1 MGQGVTHGEAGLA
14 GASPG
19 ARIPETPPI
28 TVREPQTDNV
38 LAGRSVSLRN
48 ALARYFQRRVHDASE
63 VEDLIQEV
71 FLRIVR
77 RGASGELEQ
86 LEGYVFKT
94 AASVLTDRERRRKVR
109 QAGRHVPFEPEIH
122 AGETPGPERTLIGV
136 ETLEAIGVALLELPE
151 RTRRVFI
158 LRRMEGLSIPE
169 IARRLGVS
177 ASAVE
182 KHMLK
187 AVRHILARTRDER

>member
-1 MGQGVTHGEAGLA
+1 MNRGSAHGEAALQVRRLRRDRETLPI
-14 GASPG
+14 SLLD
-19 ARIPETPPI
+19 PETD
-28 TVREPQTDNV
+28 QV
-38 LAGRSVSLRN
+38 LAGRAVSLRN
-48 ALARYFQRRVHDASE
+48 ALARYFQRRLRDASE
-63 VEDLIQEV
+63 VDDLVQEV

-77 RGASGELEQ
+77 RGDAGELDN

-94 AASVLTDRERRRKVR
+94 AASVLMDRARRRKVR
-109 QAGRHVPFEPEIH
+109 QADRHIPFEPEAH
-122 AGETPGPERTLIGV
+122 AGETPGPERTLIGL

-151 RTRRVFI
+151 RTRRVFV
-158 LRRMEGLSIPE
+158 LRRIEGLSAPE

-177 ASAVE
+177 PGAVD